1 MAITQPA
8 YPVETNAL
16 VTYVGGYT
24 DTEVADEATARDAA
38 IATHAADTS
47 SVHGIADTTALA
59 TDAEVATAVSN
70 HAADE
75 TAVHGISDANLLV
88 GYNLFNG
95 TTFPARPDFNVV
107 LWVGGGAADDPTAS
121 MSDGDI
127 WFPSEA

>member
-16 VTYVGGYT
+16 VTHVGSYT
-24 DTEVADEATARDAA
+24 DARETAEATARDTA
-38 IATHAADTS
+38 ISTHSADTT
-47 SVHGIADTTALA
+47 SVHGIADTSALA

-95 TTFPARPDFNVV
+95 TSFPARPDFNVV
-107 LWVGGGAADDPTAS
+107 LWVGGGSADDPTAS
-121 MSDGDI
+121 MNNGDV